1 MTLSRMNLEALT
13 GSSLLRRTAIS
24 GARTVLTASALLAGC
39 TLAALAQ
46 SHMYDSQTPFL
57 PSAVRS
63 VSTVPATGDVN
74 PYGVAFVPNT
84 FLTGKGPLAHGDI
97 LVSNFNNKNNLQG
110 TGTTIMDIPASG
122 AAPTVFFQGTAP
134 LGLSTGLGTLQYGYV
149 LVANLPT
156 SDGTSNTAKPGS
168 ILVINN
174 QGKLVKSIT
183 GSEIDG
189 PWDMTV
195 IDHGDTA
202 TVYVANALNGT
213 VSRIQLS
220 VNASGVTKTGHSI
233 IASGYMHQGDP
244 AALFDAPTGL
254 VYDQKSDLLFVA
266 STLDNLVFAVPSA
279 STRMSSDGPGYIVY
293 DDPSHLHG
301 ALAMAE
307 APNGHLLV
315 TNNDVINSDPKQP
328 SEIVEFT
335 KDGNFV
341 KEIPVDPNQ
350 GGSFGLAVSVNN
362 NGTATLAAVDDNGLS
377 LTIWTLQ
384 DEQ

>member
-1 MTLSRMNLEALT
+1 MTTSCTTTEAQN
-13 GSSLLRRTAIS
+13 GVSFLRRFATS
-24 GARTVLTASALLAGC
+24 GARVSFAAAVLACSAGAATAQYNNGSDA
-39 TLAALAQ
+39 
-46 SHMYDSQTPFL
+46 FL

-63 VSTVPATGDVN
+63 ASTVPSNGDVN
-74 PYGVAFVPNT
+74 PYGVAFIQNT
-84 FLTGKGPLAHGDI
+84 FLTGKGTLQHGDI

-110 TGTTIMDIPASG
+110 TGTTIVDIPANG
-122 AAPTVFFQGTAP
+122 GKPTLFFQGAAP

-156 SDGTSNTAKPGS
+156 SDGTAATAKAGS

-174 QGKLVKSIT
+174 QGKLIQKIT
-183 GSEIDG
+183 GNEIDG

-195 IDHGDTA
+195 VDNGDRA

-213 VSRIQLS
+213 ISRIDLG
-220 VNASGVTKTGHSI
+220 VNEQGVFQIERST

-254 VYDQKSDLLFVA
+254 VYDKKTDRLFVA
-266 STLDNLVFAVPSA
+266 STLDNLVFAVPQA
-279 STRMSSDGPGYIVY
+279 STRTGSDGPGYIVY
-293 DDPSHLHG
+293 DDSTHLHG

-315 TNNDVINSDPKQP
+315 TNNDVINSDPAQP

-341 KEIPVDPNQ
+341 KEIPVDPAQ
-350 GGSFGLAVSVNN
+350 GGSFGLAVQVNDD
-362 NGTATLAAVDDNGLS
+362 GTATLAAVDDNTAT
-377 LTIWTLQ
+377 LTIWTLTK
-384 DEQ
+384 

>member
-1 MTLSRMNLEALT
+1 MTTFSMMSEARN
-13 GSSLLRRTAIS
+13 GASSLRRMP
-24 GARTVLTASALLAGC
+24 GARVI
-39 TLAALAQ
+39 LAAAAMLGTATAGVAQ
-46 SHMYDSQTPFL
+46 YNTGGSDAFL

-63 VSTVPATGDVN
+63 ASTVPSNGDVN
-74 PYGVAFVPNT
+74 PYGVAFIQNT
-84 FLTGKGPLAHGDI
+84 FLTGKGPLQHGDI

-110 TGTTIMDIPASG
+110 TGTTIVDIPANG
-122 AAPTVFFQGTAP
+122 GKPTLFFQGQAP

-156 SDGTSNTAKPGS
+156 SDGTSNTAKAGS

-174 QGKLVKSIT
+174 QGKLIQTV
-183 GSEIDG
+183 SESAIDG
-189 PWDMTV
+189 PWDMAV
-195 IDHGDTA
+195 VDNGDRA

-213 VSRIQLS
+213 VSRIDF
-220 VNASGVTKTGHSI
+220 GVTSQGIFQIDRAT

-254 VYDQKSDLLFVA
+254 VYDKRTDRLFVA
-266 STLDNLVFAVPSA
+266 STLDNLVFAVPQA
-279 STRMSSDGPGYIVY
+279 STRTSSAGPGYIVY
-293 DDPSHLHG
+293 DDATHLHG

-315 TNNDVINSDPKQP
+315 TNNDVINSDPNQP

-335 KDGNFV
+335 KDGDFV

-350 GGSFGLAVSVNN
+350 GGSFGLAVQVNDD
-362 NGTATLAAVDDNGLS
+362 GTATLAAVDDNTAT
-377 LTIWTLQ
+377 LTVWTLTK
-384 DEQ
+384 